1 MNKFALSFVH
11 TSIHIRQ
18 GCNPPQDFYEVTL
31 MSIADSSSPT
41 ATFPLQS
48 LPHDFRYAIRI
59 LAKSPAFTIVAVL
72 TLALGIGA
80 NTAIFSV
87 INAVLL
93 RPLSIHDPATVLTIH
108 EEWRG
113 SNSGVAAGSFNEL
126 RSHNSAFSS
135 LAVTNMR
142 SFNLAAGPTPER
154 IDGETV
160 SSDYFAV
167 LGVQPLAGRPFTAD
181 EDQPGRAPVALL
193 SENLWRT
200 RFHSDPAIV
209 GSTITLNGATTTV
222 LGVMPKSFDPVL
234 NKSQIWTPIAF
245 TPEQKSNF
253 DSHYLTVLA
262 RLKPGITLAQAQ
274 AELNVTSSQITEAH
288 PLEMKERTLHAYGLA
303 EDILG
308 DQRAVLRMMLAAVGL
323 VLLIACANIA
333 NLQLARSRTR
343 QKEMAMRSALGA
355 SPARIIRQLLAENIV
370 LGLAGGVVGVALAY
384 WGVSWIVARGPADVP
399 RLDQSTVD
407 ARALIFALFVS
418 LFASFL
424 FGLAPAIR
432 SASTRLGNFLNQSAG
447 TINAGIK
454 DRVRSALVI
463 AEVALALLL
472 MAGAGLLFRSALVV
486 SHVNPGFQ
494 PANLVVGR
502 VGLPEAGYQDPNVTR
517 HTFERIA
524 DAATALPGVESAAIV
539 SRMPMG
545 DGWSSNGLLA
555 EGKPLDPVNLVNAE
569 IQIVSPSYL
578 DTVRIPLKV
587 GRNFTAQD
595 LRSTTLVTI
604 VNETLA
610 RTMWPNEN
618 PIGKR
623 FACCENGPK
632 GRLDPVW
639 HEVVGVVADVR
650 AQGLDQKVM
659 AMFYLPIEQMPPDA
673 GTWLDRS
680 MDIVLR
686 TRNTAFPANDLRAA
700 VSSIAPGVPVYALST
715 MQQVIAGTLASSH
728 FDTFLLA
735 IFAVIALALSSI
747 GIYGVLSYVV
757 AQRTRDIGIRMA
769 LGATRAVILRDVLS
783 YGLRLAAIGL
793 ALGIVAALAGTR
805 LLASLLFGVQPTD
818 PITLI
823 SVSLL
828 LAFFAFI
835 AGFLPARRATRLDP
849 MSALRYE

>member
-1 MNKFALSFVH
+1 M
-11 TSIHIRQ
+11 Q
-18 GCNPPQDFYEVTL
+18 TL
-31 MSIADSSSPT
+31 
-41 ATFPLQS
+41 L
-48 LPHDFRYAIRI
+48 HDFRYALRI
-59 LAKSPAFTIVAVL
+59 LAKSPGFTIVAVL

-93 RPLSIHDPATVLTIH
+93 RPLVIHDPASVLAVH

-113 SNSGVAAGSFNEL
+113 VNSGVSAGSFNEL
-126 RSHNSAFSS
+126 HSQNSSFSS
-135 LAVTNMR
+135 VAASNTR
-142 SFNLAAGPTPER
+142 SFNLAAGPAPER

-160 SSDYFAV
+160 SADYFPA
-167 LGVQPLAGRPFTAD
+167 LGIQPLAGRPFTAD
-181 EDQPGRAPVALL
+181 EDQPGRAPVAVL

-234 NKSQIWTPIAF
+234 NKSQIWTPIAL
-245 TPEQKSNF
+245 TPEQRAYF
-253 DSHYLTVLA
+253 DNHYLTVLA
-262 RLKPGITLAQAQ
+262 RLKPGVSISQAQ
-274 AELNVTSSQITEAH
+274 AELNVISAQMVEQH
-288 PLEMKERTLHAYGLA
+288 PLEMKERSLRAFGLA
-303 EDILG
+303 EDLLG
-308 DQRAVLRMMLAAVGL
+308 DQRTVLRMMLAAVGL

-343 QKEMAMRSALGA
+343 QKEIAMRSALGA
-355 SPARIIRQLLAENIV
+355 SPARIIRQLLAENVV

-399 RLDQSTVD
+399 RLDQTTVD
-407 ARALIFALFVS
+407 APALIFALFVS
-418 LFASFL
+418 LLASFL

-494 PANLVVGR
+494 PASLVVGR
-502 VGLPEAGYQDPNVTR
+502 VGLPDAGYQDPNVTR
-517 HTFERIA
+517 PTFERIT
-524 DAATALPGVESAAIV
+524 DAAAALPGVESAAAV

-545 DGWSSNGLLA
+545 DGWSSNGLIA

-569 IQIVSPSYL
+569 IQIVTPSYL
-578 DTVRIPLKV
+578 DTVRIPLKA

-604 VNETLA
+604 INETLA

-623 FACCENGPK
+623 FACCESGPK
-632 GRLDPVW
+632 GRFDPIW
-639 HEVVGVVADVR
+639 HEVVGVVGDVR
-650 AQGLDQKVM
+650 AQGLGQKVM

-673 GTWLDRS
+673 WNWLDRT

-686 TRNTAFPANDLRAA
+686 TRNAAFPANDLRAA
-700 VSSIAPGVPVYALST
+700 VASIAPGVPVYDLST
-715 MQQVIAGTLASSH
+715 MQQVIAGTLATSH
-728 FDTFLLA
+728 FETFLLA
-735 IFAVIALALSSI
+735 IFAAIALALSSI

-769 LGATRAVILRDVLS
+769 LGATRATILRDVLS
-783 YGLRLAAIGL
+783 YGLRLAGIGL
-793 ALGIVAALAGTR
+793 ILGIIAALAGTR
-805 LLASLLFGVQPTD
+805 LLASLLVGVAPTD

-828 LAFFAFI
+828 LAFFAFL

>member
-1 MNKFALSFVH
+1 
-11 TSIHIRQ
+11 
-18 GCNPPQDFYEVTL
+18 